1 MDQFNKNREDRSM
14 WNGIGFV
21 DVETAAEPTWA
32 AAAVV
37 SSSVTQDER
46 HADRNQLIRQ
56 VMQLQVCL

>member
-1 MDQFNKNREDRSM
+1 M